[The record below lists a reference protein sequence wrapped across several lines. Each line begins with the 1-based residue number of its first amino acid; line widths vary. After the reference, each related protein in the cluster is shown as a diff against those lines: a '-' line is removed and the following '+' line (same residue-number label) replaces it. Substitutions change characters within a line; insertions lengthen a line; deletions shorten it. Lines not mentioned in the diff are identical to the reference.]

1 MNKYLKILIINT
13 ILLTSFI
20 LNIKTNVSYSQD
32 INNMDELIS
41 IMRRE
46 DDLEKVI
53 NIHTVKYSPINLL
66 KSFLNMELD
75 SCKSSK
81 KTLIRKIRLEKEE
94 SLNNSNT
101 TYNQKPKAKLN
112 APFWA

>member
-32 INNMDELIS
+32 INDMDELIS
-41 IMRRE
+41 IMKRE

-53 NIHTVKYSPINLL
+53 N
-66 KSFLNMELD
+66 KSLD
-75 SCKSSK
+75 FF
-81 KTLIRKIRLEKEE
+81 EV
-94 SLNNSNT
+94 
-101 TYNQKPKAKLN
+101 Y
-112 APFWA
+112 